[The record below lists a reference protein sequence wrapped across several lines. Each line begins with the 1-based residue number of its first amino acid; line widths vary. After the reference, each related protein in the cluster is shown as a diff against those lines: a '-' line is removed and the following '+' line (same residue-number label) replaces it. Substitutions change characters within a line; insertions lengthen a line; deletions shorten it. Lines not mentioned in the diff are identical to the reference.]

1 MNKVLGLIL
10 VGLVAIGGVQFA
22 RGIERPVDRPP
33 GISEANWVPMGPAAG
48 FVITNVAV
56 ANDTR
61 NGLRDDPNVVVGYI
75 IVRPGTTWV
84 RIGQPAGA
92 QAHRAGVSQ

>member
-10 VGLVAIGGVQFA
+10 VCLVAIGSVQFA

-33 GISEANWVPMGPAAG
+33 GISDANWVPMGAAAG
-48 FVITNVAV
+48 FVITNVA
-56 ANDTR
+56 NDAR
-61 NGLRDDPNVVVGYI
+61 NGLRDEPNVVVGYFM
-75 IVRPGTTWV
+75 VRPGTTWV
-84 RIGQPAGA
+84 RVGQPAGA